1 MAKTQSWEVSDDLW
15 EHVQPLV
22 PKAPLRRAR
31 KRYQRRP
38 GGGRKPMEDR
48 RSLPALFMCCA
59 PAASGRPCPSRSAA
73 PAPSTNTFNAGAG
86 RGFSWPCGGLGWPNT
101 MKWKGLLGSG
111 KVLMELKAKRHWR
124 RKRWVTT
131 PPIGGKKG
139 SKRSL
144 LVDGV
149 ASRCPLSS
157 AGQLGMMSNC
167 WRSLWIAFWSWSQ
180 S

>member
-48 RSLPALFMCCA
+48 QIFAGIVDVLRTGCQWRALPKLFGS
-59 PAASGRPCPSRSAA
+59 ASAVHKH
-73 PAPSTNTFNAGAG
+73 FHAGAA
-86 RGFSWPCGGLGWPNT
+86 RGFGPGGLGWPNT

-124 RKRWVTT
+124 RKRWVHPTDR
-131 PPIGGKKG
+131 GEKG

-144 LVDGV
+144 LVDGAGV
-149 ASRCPLSS
+149 PLSLI
-157 AGQLGMMSNC
+157 GQ
-167 WRSLWIAFWSWSQ
+167 WDHPA
-180 S
+180 